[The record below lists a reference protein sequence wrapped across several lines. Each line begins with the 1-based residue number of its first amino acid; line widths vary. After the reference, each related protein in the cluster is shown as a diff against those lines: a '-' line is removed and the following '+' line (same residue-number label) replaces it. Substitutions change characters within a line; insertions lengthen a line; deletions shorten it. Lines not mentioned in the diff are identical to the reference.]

1 MSLHQW
7 AWTGWNQEVQG
18 KVGLRVKWGFDG
30 EGGPGVGR
38 VGILSPDDLP
48 FHKHH
53 GKTRRDF
60 RKLC

>member
-1 MSLHQW
+1 M
-7 AWTGWNQEVQG
+7 
-18 KVGLRVKWGFDG
+18 KWGFDG

-48 FHKHH
+48 LHKHQ